1 MAIEPVYT
9 ISSKASGGGRDGEVV
24 SATGQIDL
32 DLRPPKEMGGSGD
45 GSNPEEL
52 FSAGYAACFLGALRA
67 TSKAAGSPPVPD
79 DSTVNVTVGI
89 GKDPS
94 DGGFGLTVAIEVSIP
109 GVDEAKAQELADKAH
124 EFCPYS
130 KATRGNIDQKVTV
143 TV

>member
-24 SATGQIDL
+24 SASGQIDL
-32 DLRPPKEMGGSGD
+32 DLQPPKEMGGSGD

-67 TSKAAGSPPVPD
+67 TSKAAGSPVPD
-79 DSTVNVTVGI
+79 DSTVKVTVGI
-89 GKDPS
+89 GKDPA
-94 DGGFGLTVAIEVSIP
+94 DGGFGLTVAIDVSIP
-109 GVDEAKAQELADKAH
+109 GVDEAKAQELANKAH

-130 KATRGNIDQKVTV
+130 KATRGNIEQKVTV

>member
-24 SATGQIDL
+24 SASGQIDL
-32 DLRPPKEMGGSGD
+32 DLQPPKEMGGSGD

-67 TSKAAGSPPVPD
+67 TSEAAGSPVPD

-89 GKDPS
+89 GKDPA
-94 DGGFGLTVAIEVSIP
+94 DGGFGLTVAIDVSIP
-109 GVDEAKAQELADKAH
+109 GVDEAKAQELANKAH

-130 KATRGNIDQKVTV
+130 KATRGNIEQKVTV